1 MENNETYKPEEV
13 AEILRVSL
21 RTVNTLLKNGEIEF
35 FRVGNRRR
43 ITGQAIQNYIEKNID
58 KGEMSNDER
67 NQEG

>member
-1 MENNETYKPEEV
+1 MQNNETYKPEEV

-43 ITGQAIQNYIEKNID
+43 ITGDAIQNYINKNID
-58 KGEMSNDER
+58 KGDMSNER
-67 NQEG
+67 TD